1 MKLCLN
7 VLVVAGVVIGLGS
20 AAPAQC
26 PSHQA
31 AKDGAVA
38 KDGGAAAA
46 SCAASCRGDKAG
58 AKSLA
63 AGEKCSGALARMP
76 KMTCKVGD
84 KTTCCPLEADKVAK
98 DSGEKIDYVV
108 AGKEYNDRNEA
119 LDAYAKQLN
128 DHLAAFTT
136 VSYAVGE
143 KGMTC
148 PMTANAV
155 AQETKSTVKYVVAS
169 YAFAS
174 QDEAANAGKA
184 ARAAAEAVTMKRLVD
199 GKEVCMK
206 TANAEGHAGCGK
218 HGAGQ
223 VEPTVAKAAPAAGQT
238 GSQNETVAAKGC
250 TDTETVATKGGASK
264 CEYVVGDMKTC
275 CEHMAQVQLAFSKI
289 QAAYQTVQELA
300 AKGGAQEVA
309 AGTSSAANVTP

>member
-1 MKLCLN
+1 MKLCLI
-7 VLVVAGVVIGLGS
+7 VLFVAVVAVSLGS
-20 AAPAQC
+20 AALAQC

-31 AKDGAVA
+31 AKDGTVA
-38 KDGGAAAA
+38 QDGGAAPG
-46 SCAASCRGDKAG
+46 CAATCHGDK
-58 AKSLA
+58 
-63 AGEKCSGALARMP
+63 AGEKCSGALAGMP

-84 KTTCCPLEADKVAK
+84 KTTCCPLEADKLAK
-98 DSGEKIDYVV
+98 DSGEKIVYVV

-143 KGMTC
+143 RAMTS
-148 PMTANAV
+148 PVAASAV
-155 AQETKSTVKYVVAS
+155 AQETRGTVKYVVAS

-174 QDEAANAGKA
+174 QDDAASAVKA
-184 ARAAAEAVTMKRLVD
+184 ARAAAETVTMKRFVD
-199 GKEVCMK
+199 GKEVCTK
-206 TANAEGHAGCGK
+206 TANAAGHTCCGK
-218 HGAGQ
+218 SGEGK

-238 GSQNETVAAKGC
+238 CSHNENVAAKDG
-250 TDTETVATKGGASK
+250 TKTETVATKDGASK

-275 CEHMAQVQLAFSKI
+275 CEHMAQVQLAVGKI
-289 QAAYQTVQELA
+289 QAAYNTVQELA